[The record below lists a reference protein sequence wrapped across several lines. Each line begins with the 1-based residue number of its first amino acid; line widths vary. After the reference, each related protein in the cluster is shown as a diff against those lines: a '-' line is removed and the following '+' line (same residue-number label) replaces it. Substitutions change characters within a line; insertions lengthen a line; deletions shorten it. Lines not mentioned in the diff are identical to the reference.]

1 MDNELIP
8 SGGYCPECGGKIGAL
23 VSLKAPLPNRM
34 RCDLCKAKIGY
45 VGNYWFEYL
54 VCSGFFAVLIAAI
67 GYIAIP
73 FSVSV
78 GVPFKVL
85 LLAYTFICIF
95 LWLVI
100 GYLLSLYL
108 IRTKVLFVRKGR

>member
-1 MDNELIP
+1 MDDELRS
-8 SGGYCPECGGKIGAL
+8 SGGYCPECGGKIGVL

-34 RCDLCKAKIGY
+34 HCNLCKAKIGY

-54 VCSGFFAVLIAAI
+54 VCSGLFAVLIAAI
-67 GYIAIP
+67 GYVAIP

-78 GVPFKVL
+78 GVPFKVF
-85 LLAYTFICIF
+85 LLAYTVICIV

-108 IRTKVLFVRKGR
+108 VRTKVLFVRKGR